1 MHHKIPPTL
10 VSALAA
16 DRATRRRAKE
26 LIARVDDAG
35 AYAHQREMAAF
46 QCVGLLESL
55 LRQAELGAAA
65 GGSDQ

>member
-16 DRATRRRAKE
+16 DRATRRRAKA

-35 AYAHQREMAAF
+35 ACAHQRELAAF
-46 QCVGLLESL
+46 QCVGLLEWL
-55 LRQAELGAAA
+55 LRQAELVATVRG
-65 GGSDQ
+65 DQ